1 MSKTNSRR
9 KITTRDQKI
18 AADILTE
25 FTFVNNMDEFW
36 SAYNDIF
43 KRYDLCDDPFT
54 NLPIS
59 TEEYCKNKLS
69 YEKQSMI
76 EMYGHCDGLD

>member
-9 KITTRDQKI
+9 KITTRDQKV

-36 SAYNDIF
+36 SAYNNIF

-54 NLPIS
+54 NLPVS

-76 EMYGHCDGLD
+76 EMYGHCDGLN

>member
-1 MSKTNSRR
+1 MNKITNKR
-9 KITTRDQKI
+9 KLTTRDQKV

-36 SAYNDIF
+36 STYKDIF

-54 NLPIS
+54 NLPVS

-69 YEKQSMI
+69 YERQAMI
-76 EMYGHCDGLD
+76 EMYSHCDGLD

>member
-9 KITTRDQKI
+9 KITTRDQKV

-54 NLPIS
+54 NLPVS

-76 EMYGHCDGLD
+76 EMYGHCDGLN

>member
-9 KITTRDQKI
+9 KITTRDQKV

-54 NLPIS
+54 NLPVS